1 VGRSDV
7 TERSLHLAFH
17 GGSRMSRRSL
27 LLAIAIFICLTCAV
41 GATLWVLIRYEPRIY
56 LQAAVPPGEQ
66 RHQLSEKCSNE
77 LMQLYNSVSV
87 PNPEDQE
94 WGHRFT
100 DNEIN
105 SYLAEHF
112 VQSHLNEH
120 LLPEGVS
127 EPRLVIEPDKI
138 RLAFRYGSGLWSTVV
153 SIDLR
158 VWLVKGEPNVV
169 ALKLVGFHAGALP
182 ISAQSLLE
190 SFTKTCQDNGI
201 GVDWYRDDG
210 APVAVLRFQ
219 AELSHP
225 TLELE
230 TIKLESGAI
239 HIEGRTKDPASLR
252 AFLADPLAHLKL
264 VAD

>member
-1 VGRSDV
+1 
-7 TERSLHLAFH
+7 
-17 GGSRMSRRSL
+17 MSRRSL
-27 LLAIAIFICLTCAV
+27 VLAIAIFLSLTCGV
-41 GATLWVLIRYEPRIY
+41 GATLWVLVRYEPYIY

-66 RHQLSEKCSNE
+66 RLQLSEKCCQQ
-77 LMQLYNSVSV
+77 LLQLYNSVSS
-87 PNPEDQE
+87 PEEEE

-112 VQSHLNEH
+112 VQSHLDEH
-120 LLPEGVS
+120 VLPEGIS
-127 EPRLVIEPDKI
+127 EPRLVIESDKI
-138 RLAFRYGSGLWSTVV
+138 RIAFRYGAGLWSTVV
-153 SIDLR
+153 SVDLR

-190 SFTKTCQDNGI
+190 SITKVCQDNGI

-210 APVAVLRFQ
+210 APVALLRFQ
-219 AELSHP
+219 AEQPHP

-230 TIKLESGAI
+230 TIKLEPGAI
-239 HIEGRTKDPASLR
+239 HIKGRTKDPASLR
-252 AFLADPLAHLKL
+252 AFLADPLANLRL
-264 VAD
+264 VTE

>member
-1 VGRSDV
+1 
-7 TERSLHLAFH
+7 
-17 GGSRMSRRSL
+17 MSRRSL
-27 LLAIAIFICLTCAV
+27 VLAIAILACLACGV
-41 GATLWVLIRYEPRIY
+41 GAALWILVRYEPNIY

-66 RHQLSEKCSNE
+66 RHQLSEKCSRE
-77 LMQLYNSVSV
+77 LMELYNSVAS
-87 PNPEDQE
+87 PDEQG

-100 DNEIN
+100 DSEIN

-120 LLPEGVS
+120 VLPEGIS

-138 RLAFRYGSGLWSTVV
+138 RVAFRYGAGMWSSIVT
-153 SIDLR
+153 IDLR

-190 SFTKTCQDNGI
+190 SITKVCQDNGI
-201 GVDWYRDDG
+201 GVDWYRDEG
-210 APVAVLRFQ
+210 APVALLRFQ
-219 AELSHP
+219 AEQPRP

-230 TIKLESGAI
+230 TIKLEPGAI

-252 AFLADPLAHLKL
+252 AFLEDPLRNLRL
-264 VAD
+264 VTE

>member
-1 VGRSDV
+1 
-7 TERSLHLAFH
+7 
-17 GGSRMSRRSL
+17 MSRRSL
-27 LLAIAIFICLTCAV
+27 LLAIAIFVCLTCAV
-41 GATLWVLIRYEPRIY
+41 GATLWILVRYEPSIY
-56 LQAAVPPGEQ
+56 LRAAVPPGEQ
-66 RHQLSEKCSNE
+66 RHQLSEKCQQE
-77 LMQLYNSVSV
+77 LMKLYSSVL
-87 PNPEDQE
+87 NPDEQE

-100 DNEIN
+100 DSEIN

-120 LLPEGVS
+120 MLPEGVS
-127 EPRLVIEPDKI
+127 EPRLVIEPEKI
-138 RLAFRYGSGLWSTVV
+138 RLAFRYGTGLWSTVV

-190 SFTKTCQDNGI
+190 SITKTCQDNGI

-219 AELSHP
+219 AEQPHP

-252 AFLADPLAHLKL
+252 AFLADPLARLKL
-264 VAD
+264 VTD

>member
-1 VGRSDV
+1 
-7 TERSLHLAFH
+7 
-17 GGSRMSRRSL
+17 MSRRSL
-27 LLAIAIFICLTCAV
+27 VLAIAILVCLMCGV
-41 GATLWVLIRYEPRIY
+41 GAALWVLVRYEPGIY
-56 LQAAVPPGEQ
+56 LRAAVPPGEQ
-66 RHQLSEKCSNE
+66 RHQMSEKCQNE
-77 LMQLYNSVSV
+77 LLQLYNSISSS
-87 PNPEDQE
+87 EEQE

-100 DNEIN
+100 DSEIN

-120 LLPEGVS
+120 VLPKGIS

-138 RLAFRYGSGLWSTVV
+138 RVAFRYGAGLWSTVV
-153 SIDLR
+153 TIDLR

-169 ALKLVGFHAGALP
+169 ALKLIGFHAGALP

-190 SFTKTCQDNGI
+190 SISKTCQDNGI

-210 APVAVLRFQ
+210 APVALLRFQ
-219 AELSHP
+219 AEQPHP

-252 AFLADPLAHLKL
+252 AFLEDPLGNFRL
-264 VAD
+264 VTE

>member
-1 VGRSDV
+1 
-7 TERSLHLAFH
+7 LASPYFH
-17 GGSRMSRRSL
+17 GALRMSRRSFV
-27 LLAIAIFICLTCAV
+27 LAIVIFLGLTCGV
-41 GATLWVLIRYEPRIY
+41 GAALWILIRYEPNIY

-66 RHQLSEKCSNE
+66 RHQLSEKCSRE
-77 LMQLYNSVSV
+77 LMELYDSVA
-87 PNPEDQE
+87 NHQDNQE

-100 DNEIN
+100 DSEIN

-120 LLPEGVS
+120 VLPEGIS
-127 EPRLVIEPDKI
+127 EPRLVIESDKI
-138 RLAFRYGSGLWSTVV
+138 RVAFRYGAGLWSTVV
-153 SIDLR
+153 SIDLC

-190 SFTKTCQDNGI
+190 SITKTCQDNGI
-201 GVDWYRDDG
+201 GVDWYRDGG

-219 AELSHP
+219 VEQPHP

-230 TIKLESGAI
+230 TIKLEPGAI

-252 AFLADPLAHLKL
+252 AFLADPLGNLRL
-264 VAD
+264 VTE

>member
-1 VGRSDV
+1 MGRSDA
-7 TERSLHLAFH
+7 TERWLPLACH
-17 GGSRMSRRSL
+17 GASRMSRRSL

-41 GATLWVLIRYEPRIY
+41 GATLWMLVRYEPRLY
-56 LQAAVPPGEQ
+56 LQAAVPPGEE
-66 RHQLSEKCSNE
+66 RHHLSEQCQKE
-77 LMQLYNSVSV
+77 LMELYNSVS
-87 PNPEDQE
+87 NPDEQE
-94 WGHRFT
+94 WGHSFT
-100 DNEIN
+100 DSEIN

-127 EPRLVIEPDKI
+127 EPRLVIEPEKI
-138 RLAFRYGSGLWSTVV
+138 RLAFRYGTGLWSTVV
-153 SIDLR
+153 TIDLR

-190 SFTKTCQDNGI
+190 SITKTCQDNGI

-219 AELSHP
+219 AEQPHP

-230 TIKLESGAI
+230 TIKLEPGAI
-239 HIEGRTKDPASLR
+239 HIGGRTKDPASLR

>member
-1 VGRSDV
+1 
-7 TERSLHLAFH
+7 
-17 GGSRMSRRSL
+17 MSRRSL
-27 LLAIAIFICLTCAV
+27 LLAIAVFLCLTCGV
-41 GATLWVLIRYEPRIY
+41 GATLWILVRYEPSLY
-56 LQAAVPPGEQ
+56 LQAAMPPGEQ
-66 RHQLSEKCSNE
+66 RHQLSKKCQQE
-77 LMQLYNSVSV
+77 LMKLYASVS
-87 PNPEDQE
+87 NPDEQE

-100 DNEIN
+100 DSEIN

-120 LLPEGVS
+120 VLPEGIS
-127 EPRLVIEPDKI
+127 EPRLVIEQDKI
-138 RLAFRYGSGLWSTVV
+138 RVAFRYGKGLWSTIV

-169 ALKLVGFHAGALP
+169 ALKLIGFHAGALP

-190 SFTKTCQDNGI
+190 SITKTCQDNGI

-219 AELSHP
+219 AEQPHP

-230 TIKLESGAI
+230 TIKLEPGAI
-239 HIEGRTKDPASLR
+239 HIEGRTKDLASLR
-252 AFLADPLAHLKL
+252 AFLANPLANLKF
-264 VAD
+264 ATD